1 MGKPRSA
8 SAHRDDARFRARP
21 ASIDDDAPTAG
32 CLISSSAAVV
42 FACIRVERARARCV
56 ERDGM
61 TSRENS
67 PHLAAGR
74 RIDDDALDDDDDE
87 ERPRWMD
94 AKPMIARPRTAE
106 TSVSMSEMHS
116 KNFRDERVKDSR
128 DEARARGV
136 YVPPNVEEAKERADA
151 VQPRIMDEN
160 GNLKQF
166 SLFDKDVDLG
176 LEFGA
181 GVSGYFIVT
190 VSFAW
195 LFFIAFA
202 MNMPVMYLHYTS
214 TFYASQ
220 YEAEPME
227 VDPPEILPGRPRL
240 SYHSWYVNWH
250 WANPMSA
257 SLGTVAPDTVPQ
269 REWVVAGAGSGV
281 MRWSTSKVDYIRFAA
296 LMDVLSTT
304 MLLLSVPVLLYA
316 LRRNQERVERG
327 TATIKDYSVLVTGL
341 PTDVTEEEIRCFFAL
356 KYGTVVGVTL
366 VGAECFHVRLQ
377 RRRLRLME
385 DYDEAEA
392 ALIAAGNRG
401 GDVTKVRIEKEI
413 VKVERK
419 VAQRRSRTRAKRSSA
434 FVTFDDERSKTACLL
449 YNKRSLL
456 SYAFAFPRNQR
467 FRGKLRFRVK
477 AASEPE
483 DVRYENLHLP
493 NRAWRRVLVFI
504 GAACVAC
511 LCYGFLKLL
520 VADKEDRWRQADM
533 FPDILAEDIGIVIA
547 LGEADDIQ
555 ATHAAQFRTACKPKL
570 EQCGTAFSRQDTY
583 VGLTWGSPG
592 YVFYDYPNATLQ
604 DRHYAQEDLVRDLR
618 RCADHPERCPG
629 VDTQDCYA
637 CFCASLKY
645 GLPKQVVRLY
655 NKPIRAACEPY
666 LRNGPGEYYNWLWNA
681 LLITL
686 MNLILSLVAP
696 ALVAIERLQTYSATN
711 ALKTKIIFAVRY
723 FNVAITYTLL
733 NANFHHVGKYFPLL
747 KQMFGLKGEYSDFTP
762 EWYNDVG
769 LVLFMAIMLNAMM
782 RCMTRVFV
790 DVGYFLRKKIA
801 CSTKHTQKKLNEAFE
816 GPVFDIGGK
825 VGDVCFTTMA
835 AMTFASGMPILYLV
849 LSMYFVLISAY
860 DYRLLFKVCQTPE
873 RLRARLPKSAV
884 KVLFASLAMH
894 AFLGMWM
901 YSYHWTPD
909 LLEPSKPFADSII
922 NKHDPLAY
930 AIGGA
935 SLNPAHDNDA
945 MMAVV
950 AADGVATRYMNT
962 YVNSTMGS
970 VTETSE
976 VAGAPRRQLRFT
988 ERPFSEA
995 GMPFMGLC
1003 FAVIGAAGLW
1013 AIAYRIANLGKSSRK
1028 QILSSHKKLPLFQDA
1043 VLTGLLVGSDTYD
1056 PQEQRAYAFLMDK
1069 KLSKKRALTA
1079 QLRGDA
1085 PDRGD
1090 SVNSRDAFGTT
1101 EPMTHAND
1109 VALVKKDSRY
1119 NVNRDYDGG
1128 APWVRQT
1135 RLYGGEDLRRGRGS
1149 RGTHQRDGGHGHA
1162 YVVADV
1168 RALGGANDYTH
1179 RENDAYDAYDDD
1191 DDRESAD
1198 FSGSDLDTDGTLADD
1213 ASTQPSERYESE
1225 YDDMDDNAGDGAY
1238 SRRPAWLN

>member
-1 MGKPRSA
+1 MRDTPRPT
-8 SAHRDDARFRARP
+8 HRDDDDDARLHV
-21 ASIDDDAPTAG
+21 SIDDGAPTAR
-32 CLISSSAAVV
+32 CVTPSSRAYG
-42 FACIRVERARARCV
+42 IRVRPSVRASTAN
-56 ERDGM
+56 GM
-61 TSRENS
+61 TSTRENS

-74 RIDDDALDDDDDE
+74 RFNDAELDDDDAFDD

-106 TSVSMSEMHS
+106 TSVSMSEMYA
-116 KNFRDERVKDSR
+116 KRFRDERVKDSR

-136 YVPPNVEEAKERADA
+136 YVPPNAEEAKARADA

-190 VSFAW
+190 VAFAW
-195 LFFIAFA
+195 LFFMAFA
-202 MNMPVMYLHYTS
+202 MNLPVMYLHYTS

-220 YEAEPME
+220 YEAAPME
-227 VDPPEILPGRPRL
+227 VDPPEMLPGRPRL

-269 REWVVAGAGSGV
+269 REWVVAGEGSGV

-341 PTDVTEEEIRCFFAL
+341 PTDVTEEEIRCFFAI

-366 VGAECFHVRLQ
+366 IGAECFHVRLQ
-377 RRRLRLME
+377 RRRLKLME

-401 GDVTKVRIEKEI
+401 GDATKVRIENEI

-419 VAQRRSRTRAKRSSA
+419 IAQRRSRTRAKRSSA
-434 FVTFDDERSKTACLL
+434 FVTFDDERSKISCLL

-456 SYAFAFPRNQR
+456 SYVLAFPRNER

-477 AASEPE
+477 AAPEPE

-493 NRAWRRVLVFI
+493 NRAWRRALVFI
-504 GAACVAC
+504 GATCVAC

-520 VADKEDRWRQADM
+520 VAAKEDRWRQADM

-547 LGEADDIQ
+547 HGEADDVR
-555 ATHAAQFRTACKPKL
+555 ATHAAQFKTACKPKL

-583 VGLTWGSPG
+583 VGVTWGSPG

-604 DRHYAQEDLVRDLR
+604 DRQYAQEDLVRDLR
-618 RCADHPERCPG
+618 RCADYPERCPG

-645 GLPKQVVRLY
+645 GLPEQVVSLY

-666 LRNGPGEYYNWLWNA
+666 LQNGPGEYYNWLWNA

-696 ALVAIERLQTYSATN
+696 ALVAIERLQTHSATN
-711 ALKTKIIFAVRY
+711 ALKTKIIFVVRY

-733 NANFHHVGKYFPLL
+733 NANFHRVGKYFPLL

-769 LVLFMAIMLNAMM
+769 LVLFMAVMLNAMM
-782 RCMTRVFV
+782 RCVTRIFV
-790 DVGYFLRKKIA
+790 DVGYFLGKKIA
-801 CSTKHTQKKLNEAFE
+801 CSTKHTQKKLNDAFE

-825 VGDVCFTTMA
+825 IGDVCFTTMA

-884 KVLFASLAMH
+884 KVLFASLAIH

-901 YSYHWTPD
+901 YSYHWTPN
-909 LLEPSKPFADSII
+909 LLEPSKPFADSIV

-935 SLNPAHDNDA
+935 PLNPAHDNAA

-950 AADGVATRYMNT
+950 SADGDATRYMNA
-962 YVNSTMGS
+962 YVNATMGS
-970 VTETSE
+970 VTETSQ
-976 VAGAPRRQLRFT
+976 VAGAPRRQIRFA

-1003 FAVIGAAGLW
+1003 FAVVGAAGLW
-1013 AIAYRIANLGKSSRK
+1013 AIANKIANLGKSSRRE
-1028 QILSSHKKLPLFQDA
+1028 IISSHKKLPLFQDA

-1069 KLSKKRALTA
+1069 KRSKKRALTE

-1090 SVNSRDAFGTT
+1090 SVNSRDAFGAGA
-1101 EPMTHAND
+1101 PMTKANV

-1119 NVNRDYDGG
+1119 DVERDYDGG
-1128 APWVRQT
+1128 APWVRQS

-1149 RGTHQRDGGHGHA
+1149 RGTHQRDGGHGHT
-1162 YVVADV
+1162 YVVADI

-1191 DDRESAD
+1191 EDRASAD
-1198 FSGSDLDTDGTLADD
+1198 FSGTDLDTDGTLADD

-1225 YDDMDDNAGDGAY
+1225 YDDMDDDNAGDGAY